1 MSHVELWSISRKIED
16 LGSELL
22 NQELLNHETREFST
36 TRDQSYRKLNEKF
49 VLLNRAKVLRQFNIQ
64 IDIDKIEKDCL
75 ELLESKIRT
84 IYSNCEKLASKISQD
99 YLLARGEYDNF
110 NLYYCNLLSIRQ
122 EIKVIHLDIQCSI
135 ENIEGMLFD
144 KVQIW
149 EASIQSDPRLQNVV
163 SNLKNI
169 KQIANNIIS
178 FRVRMNERIDHILT
192 IYKSW
197 HDAKAFAKIGA
208 ALNQDRDG
216 FGQSIVSEHELF
228 HGFSLSLF
236 NEKTKRHN
244 IEYVLN
250 NLKGTDIDT
259 TRLRRRE
266 NLHPDMKLDQ
276 LISDT
281 KLILGSIRRD
291 SDTITW
297 DANVRGQVPKL
308 AAHIFALWTLL
319 QADHYFEAEGL
330 DDRENYLIQPH
341 AAQVISIFRLLGIGD
356 HNEKLMNHLVQIVTG
371 EGKSIVLAVTAM
383 IVALAGF
390 DVNCACFSEYLGQ
403 RDYLAFLPLFNSL
416 GIQHHIHYGTFN
428 KLCEG
433 IINENGDIRQ
443 LVEKL
448 ISNSKYETRNMHS
461 KNERLKILFIDEV
474 DVFFSRDFYGNVYTP
489 SASWKDTTL
498 KSLVKFIWT
507 HRSSDLSLSEIQ
519 STPEYKAC
527 QEKFPNWI
535 LLIDEAINDMIAD
548 VHSFQSHDY
557 VVKNDK
563 IGYIEQDNIVYN
575 VIYGYKTLF
584 AYYHEHEQGNISTE
598 SLHDNISIR
607 IKCGSFSYAEIPLQ
621 FEYIM
626 GVTGTLET
634 LSDPEKKVINNN
646 YKIVQ
651 NTFVP
656 SVFGKNNL
664 RFIEK
669 DDIIIENSDDYFN
682 RIKREIDDRITGK
695 NSEKR
700 AISVF
705 FESKAK
711 LMQFYQSSA
720 LESIKDSVVYLTED
734 ASLQEK
740 ETIINRATV
749 SGQIT
754 LFTRTFG
761 RGTDFICHDQMVAT
775 NGGTHVI
782 QTFLSE
788 EKQIK
793 GRTARQGDQGSY
805 CMILLDH
812 ELEKFHIDK
821 SHIDDILK
829 GKGVIN
835 RMASTITDTLRITKT
850 YHTLYDFLHDRRTD
864 LFKTQYEENM
874 KYVEQAKEKH
884 LSSQKFLS
892 SLRSGEINS
901 VREFLI
907 KENRGVAGRS
917 CSRTVCLMDATG
929 SMTHLLHKCKNTVG
943 IMFERTSEILKDH
956 KMDSNSFQLQFA
968 VYRNYNSKEDKLLQS
983 SPWETKPHNLRA
995 FMNTIGVEGGWVNE
1009 AIEIGLWHANQEHER
1024 EPITQVILI
1033 GDAPPNSL
1041 EEVATKRGKFGKKY
1055 WKNTRFAKETY
1066 YEQELG
1072 KLMTNNIS
1080 VHAFYVEKRAEEKF
1094 HEIATRTGGRCA
1106 MLDINSSLGSD
1117 MLTNLV
1123 TEEIL
1128 NNIGGLS
1135 KGKDLVTAYRKKFSK
1150 SYASTAESNSTRSDL
1165 SSTSR

>member
-192 IYKSW
+192 IYKSR
-197 HDAKAFAKIGA
+197 HDAKAFAKLGA

-259 TRLRRRE
+259 TRLRRRYDSFFSIYAKIIRE

-281 KLILGSIRRD
+281 KLILGNIRQN

-297 DANVRGQVPKL
+297 DADVRGQIPKL

-330 DDRENYLIQPH
+330 DDRDNYLIQPH

-356 HNEKLMNHLVQIVTG
+356 HNEKLMNHLVQIGTG

-383 IVALAGF
+383 ILALADF
-390 DVNCACFSEYLGQ
+390 DVNCACFSEYL
-403 RDYLAFLPLFNSL
+403 AS
-416 GIQHHIHYGTFN
+416 HIHYGTFN
-428 KLCEG
+428 ILCEG

-448 ISNSKYETRNMHS
+448 ISNSKDETRNMHS
-461 KNERLKILFIDEV
+461 KNKRLKILFIDEV

-700 AISVF
+700 AILVF

-782 QTFLSE
+782 QTFLSEESSE

-968 VYRNYNSKEDKLLQS
+968 AYRNYNSKEDKLLQS